1 MKKISEKLIL
11 LIAIIMFILAINSKS
26 VYGYLTSRADT
37 TSNAIGTDFY
47 GGINTKL
54 TCTVIGKNKAKIT
67 LKNNGSLTCKSKI
80 KILLP
85 NDVTYTISDS
95 NWTKDGEDWVS
106 YNNVINLQ
114 ETVELNIN
122 LNVPSNKETKFNINV
137 IEKTEPADTNSEIN
151 LSKRK
156 IVTNRALINTG
167 TSTTTT
173 GSMAIAIS
181 QGENIIAGQIY
192 NSSED
197 VFEEVNNEWN
207 IANETLKIG
216 KKYQP
221 NLRVDNP
228 QGGMAEY
235 ARAIIYLQLVD
246 EAGNIITD
254 ENIYKKIEDAI
265 DIEYGENWIYDEGA
279 TAITQNKGIKK
290 VLYHS
295 KIIESGKYT
304 SNFLSGITLNG
315 KILNAKSTTA
325 RTENNGTVNTITY
338 DLEGM
343 KLQIE
348 VEVGGVQTGHA
359 EDAIL
364 SSWGRQVNIAK
375 DGTLSLL

>member
-1 MKKISEKLIL
+1 MKKISKKLIL
-11 LIAIIMFILAINSKS
+11 LIAIIMLILAINSKS

-54 TCTVIGKNKAKIT
+54 TCTVIGKNEAKIT

-95 NWTKDGEDWVS
+95 NWTKDGEDWIN
-106 YNNVINLQ
+106 YNNVINSQ

-122 LNVPSNKETKFNINV
+122 LNIPANKETKFKINV

-151 LSKRK
+151 LGKSE
-156 IVTNRALINTG
+156 ITTNRALNTTG
-167 TSTTTT
+167 QTTSTT
-173 GSMAIAIS
+173 GSIATAIS

-192 NSSED
+192 NSNED
-197 VFEEVNNEWN
+197 KFEEVNNEWN

-216 KKYQP
+216 KKYQS
-221 NLRVDNP
+221 NLRVYNP
-228 QGGMAEY
+228 EGGIDEY
-235 ARAIIYLQLVD
+235 ARATIYLQLVD

-279 TAITQNKGIKK
+279 TAITQNKGIRK

-295 KIIESGKYT
+295 KIIKIGEHT

-348 VEVGGVQTGHA
+348 VQVETVQTGHA

-364 SSWGRQVNIAK
+364 SSWGRQVNIAE

>member
-1 MKKISEKLIL
+1 MKKISKKLIL
-11 LIAIIMFILAINSKS
+11 LIAIIMLILAINSKS

-54 TCTVIGKNKAKIT
+54 TCTVIGKNEAKIT

-95 NWTKDGEDWVS
+95 KWIKDGEDWVN
-106 YNNVINLQ
+106 YNNVINSQ

-151 LSKRK
+151 LGKRK
-156 IVTNRALINTG
+156 IVTNRALT
-167 TSTTTT
+167 TSGMTITT
-173 GSMAIAIS
+173 GSIATAIS
-181 QGENIIAGQIY
+181 QGENIIASRFY

-197 VFEEVNNEWN
+197 KFEEVNNEWN

-221 NLRVDNP
+221 NLRVYNP
-228 QGGMAEY
+228 EGGIDEY
-235 ARAIIYLQLVD
+235 ARATIYLRLVD
-246 EAGNIITD
+246 EAGNIIID
-254 ENIYKKIEDAI
+254 QNIYKKIEDAI
-265 DIEYGENWIYDEGA
+265 EIEYDENWIYDEGA
-279 TAITQNKGIKK
+279 AATGNTGIRK

-304 SNFLSGITLNG
+304 SNFLSGIALNG
-315 KILNAKSTTA
+315 KILNAKSATA
-325 RTENNGTVNTITY
+325 RTENSGTVNTITY

-348 VEVGGVQTGHA
+348 VQVDTVQTHSA
-359 EDAIL
+359 KDAIK
-364 SSWGRQVNIAK
+364 SVWGRDVEIAP
-375 DGTLSLL
+375 DRTLSLL

>member
-11 LIAIIMFILAINSKS
+11 LIAIIMFVLATNSKS
-26 VYGYLTSRADT
+26 VYGYFTSSADT

-47 GGINTKL
+47 GGINTKV
-54 TCTVIGKNKAKIT
+54 TCTVTGKNKAKIT

-106 YNNVINLQ
+106 YNNVINSQ

-137 IEKTEPADTNSEIN
+137 IEKAEPADTNSGI
-151 LSKRK
+151 SKRK
-156 IVTNRALINTG
+156 IVTNRALNTTG
-167 TSTTTT
+167 QTTTTT
-173 GSMAIAIS
+173 GSIATAIS
-181 QGENIIAGQIY
+181 QGENIIAGKIY

-197 VFEEVNNEWN
+197 KFEEVNNEWN

-216 KKYQP
+216 KKYQS
-221 NLRVDNP
+221 NLRVYNP
-228 QGGMAEY
+228 EGGIDEY
-235 ARAIIYLQLVD
+235 ARATIYLQLVD

-279 TAITQNKGIKK
+279 TAITQNKGIRK

-295 KIIESGKYT
+295 KIIKIGEHT

-348 VEVGGVQTGHA
+348 VQVETVQTGHA

-364 SSWGRQVNIAK
+364 SSWGRQVNIAE